1 MSDNYKILVAED
13 EKTLRNIITVYLT
26 KNGFDVDAVCD
37 GNEAVTAIDNNS
49 YDLIILDIMMPGK
62 NGKEVC
68 EYIRS
73 RLDIPVIFLTALN
86 TEADIVAG

>member
-1 MSDNYKILVAED
+1 MFPGNPDVSSD
-13 EKTLRNIITVYLT
+13 
-26 KNGFDVDAVCD
+26 DAVCD

-73 RLDIPVIFLTALN
+73 KLDIPVIRYTSC
-86 TEADIVAG
+86 

>member
-1 MSDNYKILVAED
+1 MHTFLQADPYIFKKIC
-13 EKTLRNIITVYLT
+13 KYIKSTH
-26 KNGFDVDAVCD
+26 AVCD
-37 GNEAVTAIDNNS
+37 GNEAVTAIDNNN

-73 RLDIPVIFLTALN
+73 KLDIPVIFLTALKN
-86 TEADIVAG
+86 LPEDLSG